1 MSHPRFGRFG
11 EAGLWVLIA
20 LRREPRHL
28 AGLLD
33 DVRELD
39 GRVRPGT
46 FLGALARLERF
57 GLIEPTRN
65 DDGRRAY
72 RLTEHRGGAS

>member
-1 MSHPRFGRFG
+1 MPHPRFGRFG

-20 LRREPRHL
+20 LRREPRNL
-28 AGLLD
+28 VGLLD
-33 DVRELD
+33 EVRELD

-46 FLGALARLERF
+46 FLGAINRLERF

-65 DDGRRAY
+65 DDGQRAY